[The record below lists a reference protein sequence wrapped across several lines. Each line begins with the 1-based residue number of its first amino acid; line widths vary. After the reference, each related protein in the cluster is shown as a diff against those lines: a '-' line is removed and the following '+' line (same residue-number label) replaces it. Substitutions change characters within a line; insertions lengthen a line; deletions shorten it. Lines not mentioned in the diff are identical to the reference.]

1 MLNLMRKHAGSW
13 MIKVILFAIVVVF
26 VFWGVG
32 SFRSRNQT
40 QVADVNGEIISVEA
54 YRQAYY
60 QLLENFRRLYGDQ
73 LNDNLLKM
81 LRPGQQALDSLISR
95 ILMLQESDR
104 LGIDVDEQ
112 ELADT
117 IQAIAAFQNNG
128 VFDYQ
133 RYQQLLSFNKMTTE
147 QFEQTQQQDLRIG
160 KLQSLITSA
169 VNISDEDARQWYE
182 WNNAEVN
189 LDYVV
194 FEAKKYNDVTPTQQQ
209 IEEYFEQNVI
219 RYQTEPQVKVRYLF
233 FDPNAYQEGVQ
244 VTDENVAEYYQ
255 QNAGEFRTEKTVQ
268 ARHILFKVDEG
279 SDPAVDE
286 EKKALAAKV
295 AKMAKSGKSFAQ
307 LAKQYSEGP
316 TRDRGGFLGTFKR
329 DAMVK
334 PFADTA
340 FSMNAGGISEPVRT
354 QFGWHVIKVEKVN
367 EAGTESLKDA
377 TPKIRNKLRMKQMR
391 LKALEAAELVYDSV
405 FDGDDL
411 GDAGKTHQVPVMDTE
426 LFTASGFKDKTIGN
440 PKQFAKTAF
449 ELDPMAISQ
458 IQDWDDGYYLLQV
471 IERVD
476 SKSPKLESVVERVR
490 EDVTKELQRD
500 RAKSDAEAMLADINK
515 GTTLAEASRRAAMQ
529 VNETGFFKRTGG
541 IGKIGYEPQIAA
553 VAFEL
558 SMDQPL
564 ADQVVEGRQGWY
576 VLRLKERKLPLREDF
591 VKELKSTRQRL
602 TTQRKQ
608 AVFQRWIADLRQR
621 SKIDI
626 NQELVQQQ

>member
-26 VFWGVG
+26 SFWGVG
-32 SFRSRNQT
+32 SFTSRKET
-40 QVADVNGEIISVEA
+40 QVADVNGEIISVET

-60 QLLENFRRLYGDQ
+60 QLLENFRRLYGEQ
-73 LNDNLLKM
+73 LNDDLLKM
-81 LRPGQQALDSLISR
+81 LRPGQQALDNLISR

-104 LGIDVDEQ
+104 LGIDVNDQ
-112 ELADT
+112 ELADA
-117 IQAIAAFQNNG
+117 IQAIAAFQNDG

-133 RYQQLLSFNKMTTE
+133 RYQQLLSFNKMTAE
-147 QFEQTQQQDLRIG
+147 QFEQTQEQDLRIG

-169 VNISDEDARQWYE
+169 VNISDEEARQWYE

-194 FEAKKYNDVTPTQQQ
+194 FEANNYNDVTPTQEQ
-209 IEEYFEQNVI
+209 IEKYFEQNVMK
-219 RYQTEPQVKVRYLF
+219 YQTEPQVRVRYLY

-244 VTDENVAEYYQ
+244 VTDEKVAEYYQ
-255 QNAGEFRTEKTVQ
+255 QNAGEFKTEKTVQ
-268 ARHILFKVDEG
+268 ARHILFKVEED

-295 AKMAKSGKSFAQ
+295 AEMAKSGKSFDQ

-316 TRDRGGFLGTFKR
+316 TRDKGGFLGTFKR
-329 DAMVK
+329 NAMVK

-340 FSMNAGGISEPVRT
+340 FSMNAGDISEPVRT

-367 EAGTESLKDA
+367 EASTESLEDA
-377 TPKIRNKLRMKQMR
+377 TPNIRNKLRLERARQ
-391 LKALEAAELVYDSV
+391 KALEAAEKVYDSV

-426 LFTASGFKDKTIGN
+426 LFAASGFKDKKIGN
-440 PKQFAKTAF
+440 PQQFVKTSF
-449 ELDPMAISQ
+449 ELDLMAISQ

-471 IERVD
+471 VEQVA

-490 EDVTKELQRD
+490 KDVTKELQRD
-500 RAKSDAEAMLADINK
+500 RAKADAEAMLADIK
-515 GTTLAEASRRAAMQ
+515 KDTPMAEASRRAALQ

-541 IGKIGYEPQIAA
+541 TGKIGYEPRISA

-558 SMDQPL
+558 STDQPL
-564 ADQVVEGRQGWY
+564 SDQVVEGRQGWY
-576 VLRLKERKLPLREDF
+576 VLRLKERKLPPRENF

-602 TTQRKQ
+602 VTQRKQ
-608 AVFQRWIADLRQR
+608 AVFQQWIADLRAR

-626 NQELVQQQ
+626 NQERVQQ

>member
-32 SFRSRNQT
+32 SFTSRNQT
-40 QVADVNGEIISVEA
+40 QVADINGEIISVET

-60 QLLENFRRLYGDQ
+60 QLLDNFRRLYGDQ
-73 LNDNLLKM
+73 LNDDLLKM
-81 LRPGQQALDSLISR
+81 LQPGQQALDNLISK
-95 ILMLQESDR
+95 ILVLQESER
-104 LGIDVDEQ
+104 LGIDVNEQ
-112 ELADT
+112 ELADA
-117 IQAIAAFQNNG
+117 IQAIPAFQNNG

-133 RYQQLLSFNKMTTE
+133 RYQQLLSLNKMTTE
-147 QFEQTQQQDLRIG
+147 QFEQTQLQDLRIG
-160 KLQSLITSA
+160 KLQALITSA
-169 VNISDEDARQWYE
+169 VNISDEEARQWYE

-209 IEEYFEQNVI
+209 IEKYFEQNVTK
-219 RYQTEPQVKVRYLF
+219 YQTEPQVKVRYLY

-244 VTDENVAEYYQ
+244 VTDEEVAEYYQ
-255 QNAGEFRTEKTVQ
+255 QNGGEFKTEKTVQ

-295 AKMAKSGKSFAQ
+295 AEMAKSGKSFDQ

-316 TRDRGGFLGTFKR
+316 SRDRGGFLGAFKR

-334 PFADTA
+334 PFADAA
-340 FSMNAGGISEPVRT
+340 FSMNAGDISEPVRT
-354 QFGWHVIKVEKVN
+354 RFGWHVIKVEKVN
-367 EAGTESLKDA
+367 EASTESLEDA
-377 TPKIRNKLRMKQMR
+377 APNIRNKLRLKRAR

-411 GDAGKTHQVPVMDTE
+411 GDAGKTHKVPVMDTG
-426 LFTASGFKDKTIGN
+426 LFAASGFKDKKIGN
-440 PKQFAKTAF
+440 PQQFAKTAF
-449 ELDPMAISQ
+449 ELDLMAISQ
-458 IQDWDDGYYLLQV
+458 IQDWEDGYYLLQV
-471 IERVD
+471 VERVA
-476 SKSPKLESVVERVR
+476 SKSPKLESVVGRVR
-490 EDVTKELQRD
+490 EDVTKALQRD
-500 RAKSDAEAMLADINK
+500 RAKADAEAMLADIKK
-515 GTTLAEASRRAAMQ
+515 GTPLEESSRRAALQ

-541 IGKIGYEPQIAA
+541 TGKIGYEPRIGA

-558 SMDQPL
+558 TTDQPI
-564 ADQVVEGRQGWY
+564 ADQVVEGRQGWF
-576 VLRLKERKLPLREDF
+576 VLRLKERKLPSRDDF

-602 TTQRKQ
+602 AAQRKQ
-608 AVFQRWIADLRQR
+608 AVFQRWIADLRAR
-621 SKIDI
+621 SEIDI